1 MNDHQLPPELCPLF
15 ADGGRGRALGIA
27 VPEGGMVWPDPG
39 YTGQG
44 PAARPAFWMSDE
56 PVSGADW
63 RRFHAEHP
71 RSGLWPV
78 LLDESAQPWSVGQ
91 VVPDE
96 PVQIDHFTADG
107 FMAEVWQEW
116 VSQMP
121 AQDALDE
128 LDPYGAICPGL
139 APPGT
144 PVAHPDEVAA
154 WYAGVLAERGMPLGL
169 VAAPRGADALAVMG
183 WQGALHHNEWMVPLA
198 AVVRSW
204 EERFGARVVGV
215 GFNTLE
221 LSVAAPPVEPEH
233 AMRVAAEHWTFCPD
247 NVVQG
252 PGDLRGYAQQII
264 GEHAWSF
271 WWD

>member
-1 MNDHQLPPELCPLF
+1 MKDHRLPRELCRLF
-15 ADGGRGRALGIA
+15 ADGGRGRTLSVAL
-27 VPEGGMVWPDPG
+27 PEGEAVWPDPG
-39 YTGQG
+39 YTSQG
-44 PAARPAFWMSDE
+44 EASRPAFWMSDE
-56 PVSGADW
+56 PATGAEW
-63 RRFHAEHP
+63 ARFRAEHP

-91 VVPDE
+91 VVPDDAAL
-96 PVQIDHFTADG
+96 IGHFTAEG

-116 VSQMP
+116 VAQMP
-121 AQDALDE
+121 PDALDE
-128 LDPYGAICPGL
+128 LDPFGAICPGL
-139 APPGT
+139 APPGV
-144 PVAHPDEVAA
+144 PAADPGAVADWHAEQL
-154 WYAGVLAERGMPLGL
+154 AGRGLPLGL
-169 VAAPRGADALAVMG
+169 VAAHRGADALAVMG

-204 EERFGARVVGV
+204 EDRFGVRVVCV

-233 AMRVAAEHWTFCPD
+233 ALHVAAEHWAFCPD

-252 PGDLRGYAQQII
+252 PGDLQGYAEQIA
-264 GEHAWSF
+264 GRHTWSF